1 MLCTQVQMKNNKFL
15 QLISRQLDK
24 LADGNYE
31 IGTLTE
37 DRNLAL
43 EILVHGDGENYS
55 VIPVYPTS
63 R

>member
-1 MLCTQVQMKNNKFL
+1 MKNNKFL
-15 QLISRQLDK
+15 QLISKQLDK
-24 LADGNYE
+24 VAEGQYE
-31 IGTLTE
+31 IGTLTS

-43 EILVHGDGENYS
+43 EILVHGKEEDYS